1 MRSADDWFSEY
12 GDSHRNA
19 TNKVLHWICVP
30 AIVISV
36 IGLLWALPFPQ
47 FSAEQTPWLNWGTLV
62 MLAGLGFY
70 FLISAALAIGMLPV
84 LGAMLLVVLWPARQ
98 PWPLWRSCALIFV
111 IAWIGQFIGHA
122 IEGRRP
128 AFFKDLKFLLIGP
141 LWLLGFVYRRL
152 GIGY

>member
-36 IGLLWALPFPQ
+36 IGLLRAVPFPQ

-70 FLISAALAIGMLPV
+70 LSDLRRACDRHAPGARRNASGGVVACATALAALA
-84 LGAMLLVVLWPARQ
+84 
-98 PWPLWRSCALIFV
+98 
-111 IAWIGQFIGHA
+111 AWIRVPAPRNRLLNF
-122 IEGRRP
+122 ELGRR
-128 AFFKDLKFLLIGP
+128 AERGKSHGDLQTGRVVRKID
-141 LWLLGFVYRRL
+141 RC
-152 GIGY
+152 

>member
-12 GDSHRNA
+12 GDSHRNS
-19 TNKVLHWICVP
+19 TNKVLHCICVP

-47 FSAEQTPWLNWGTLV
+47 FSAEQALWLNWGTLV

-70 FLISAALAIGMLPV
+70 FLISAALAIGMVPV
-84 LGAMLLVVLWPARQ
+84 LGVIVLVVLWLARL

-122 IEGRRP
+122 IEGQRP
-128 AFFKDLKFLLIGP
+128 SFFKDLKFLLIGP